1 VPTVKNKHKPLFLK
15 DYKNLFRWLFKSG
28 NSQAAKVFR
37 SWRQAARERQIA
49 KKKKTG
55 QKARFQESE

>member
-1 VPTVKNKHKPLFLK
+1 MPTVKNKHKPLFLK

-49 KKKKTG
+49 PKKENREKSPVSGK
-55 QKARFQESE
+55 